1 MGNFH
6 VEHPRTQSHSLM
18 TKLTENRSIRIIPL
32 GGLGEVG
39 KNMMVFEYGDD
50 IVIIDCGIM
59 FPREFSPGVDLIIP
73 NIDYLR
79 EKKANVRGILITH
92 GHEDHI
98 GALPF
103 ILREIPAPVYAP
115 QLAASFIESK
125 LREHGLLN
133 TVELHSVFP
142 GDVIPLNSFEAEFF
156 QVCHSI
162 PDACGI
168 ALHTPSGV
176 LVHTGDFKID
186 HTPVDGKQ
194 FDFHRLA
201 ELGQDGV
208 LLLLSDSTYAEE
220 KGYTPSEQVVGTALD
235 HAIVDAEGRV
245 LVATFASLIAR
256 IQQVID
262 AAINHGRKVAIVGR
276 SMTNNVKLGMEKG
289 YLTVPS
295 NTILPLHEIQKL
307 PLNQQVIITTGSQGE
322 PTSAL
327 VRIASGRHRQIKI
340 LEDDT
345 VIISASA
352 IPGNETTINLTI
364 DNLNRQGAH
373 VLHSRT
379 SLVHVHGHASQE
391 ELKTMLSL
399 TKPKY
404 FVPIH
409 GEYRMLVAH
418 GQLAGNMGIEQERI
432 FVLEDG
438 DVLEIGDHRA
448 QIIDTI
454 DAGHIYIDGL
464 RQFDRESL
472 IIRDRVELGSHG
484 FIAVIFKIDQ
494 NTHTLIGAPQIIT
507 SGVMDEQKNLEMT
520 HSLSLLLRESPELGP
535 DNRTNQEAVA
545 SIIRKLVSAYVYK
558 EIKRRPMIIPVPIEA

>member
-1 MGNFH
+1 
-6 VEHPRTQSHSLM
+6 M

-79 EKKANVRGILITH
+79 KKKANIRGILVTH

-235 HAIVDAEGRV
+235 HAIVDADGRV

-327 VRIASGRHRQIKI
+327 VRIASGRRRQIKI

-391 ELKTMLSL
+391 ELKTMLGL

-438 DVLEIGDHRA
+438 DVLEIGEHRA
-448 QIIDTI
+448 RIIDTI

-472 IIRDRVELGSHG
+472 IVRDRLDLGSHG

-494 NTHTLIGAPQIIT
+494 NKHTLIGAPQIIT

-535 DNRTNQEAVA
+535 DNRTNPEAVA

-558 EIKRRPMIIPVPIEA
+558 EIKRRPMIIPVPIEV

>member
-1 MGNFH
+1 
-6 VEHPRTQSHSLM
+6 M

-79 EKKANVRGILITH
+79 KKKANIRGILVTH

-391 ELKTMLSL
+391 ELKTMLGL

-438 DVLEIGDHRA
+438 DVLEIGEHRA
-448 QIIDTI
+448 RIIDTI

-472 IIRDRVELGSHG
+472 IVRDRLDLGSHG

-494 NTHTLIGAPQIIT
+494 NKHTLIGAPQIIT

-535 DNRTNQEAVA
+535 DNRTNPEAVA

-558 EIKRRPMIIPVPIEA
+558 EIKRRPMIIPVPIEV